1 MTADQATPVMKR
13 LIPRHGL
20 TRGGL
25 WAVAC
30 LFASAVIIVAVPMPH
45 AAEPV
50 TANYRGDLARLTRLA
65 PYPVVAPQGLPESWQ
80 PVSSLLTVGG
90 ANGAGSVTWHL
101 GYLTPSGTLASLE
114 ETNAS
119 PAEFIRRMTNS
130 GTPEQPVT
138 LAGTTWNAAVTAS
151 RGQRSLYRT
160 AAGVTLVITGNATWS
175 NLRVLAASL
184 LPV

>member
-1 MTADQATPVMKR
+1 MKR
-13 LIPRHGL
+13 LIPPRGL
-20 TRGGL
+20 VRGGL

-45 AAEPV
+45 AVEPV
-50 TANYRGDLARLTRLA
+50 TVNYQGDLAKLARLA
-65 PYPVVAPQGLPESWQ
+65 PYPVVSPQGLPESWQ

-90 ANGAGSVTWHL
+90 ANGAHTVTWHL
-101 GYLTPSGTLASLE
+101 GYMTPSGTLASLE
-114 ETNAS
+114 ETNAR
-119 PAEFIRRMTNS
+119 PAQFIRRMTNS

-138 LAGTTWNAAVTAS
+138 LAGTIWTAALTAS

-160 AAGVTLVITGNATWS
+160 AAGVTLVITGNAAWPD
-175 NLRVLAASL
+175 LRVLAASL